1 MHGID
6 QKPRQNGN
14 GEKRFSS
21 RMVLSV
27 EGRQERTRLMEGVTF
42 DLVLEKRGRT
52 LKAILGEMEGI
63 LGRVNSLKKEKGRT
77 YSRAKNRRYICLART

>member
-1 MHGID
+1 
-6 QKPRQNGN
+6 
-14 GEKRFSS
+14 
-21 RMVLSV
+21 
-27 EGRQERTRLMEGVTF
+27 MEGVTF